1 MAAEFPSVT
10 SIRVKD
16 ALQTVGDLLTKMLA
30 AVRGANVIALLTGVL
45 VLAGALAAG
54 LSARS
59 YEAVVLKTYG
69 ATRGQLLCAFMIEY
83 GLLGLVSAVFG
94 VLVGGLASWFLARYA
109 LDMPFRFSL
118 STALVTALLAMVITI
133 GAGLV
138 VTLRALSA
146 KPSFYL
152 RNE

>member
-1 MAAEFPSVT
+1 MTIAATPKNL
-10 SIRVKD
+10 I
-16 ALQTVGDLLTKMLA
+16 GLA
-30 AVRGANVIALLTGVL
+30 ASLLMIA
-45 VLAGALAAG
+45 
-54 LSARS
+54 
-59 YEAVVLKTYG
+59 
-69 ATRGQLLCAFMIEY
+69 
-83 GLLGLVSAVFG
+83 AVFG